1 VSEAPE
7 EGLAPIRLILD
18 ASAIAAFGANETVG
32 QIIGDIQDED
42 ECFAVP
48 TACLA
53 EALALGADPN
63 LVGLLQS
70 HAGCVVITSTADWA
84 ALGRFLDLTRP
95 GQNAL
100 HDVADSD
107 VAMLAVRS
115 EAYILTDQPARYVG
129 IYGCVPTILLEK
141 PWQD

>member
-1 VSEAPE
+1 VSQAPDD
-7 EGLAPIRLILD
+7 GLPAIRLILD

-53 EALALGADPN
+53 EALAGGADPN

-70 HAGCVVITSTADWA
+70 HAGCVVLTSTADWA

-95 GQNAL
+95 GPSAL

-107 VAMLAVRS
+107 VAMLAVRT
-115 EAYILTDQPARYVG
+115 EAYILTDQPSRYAG
-129 IYGCVPTILLEK
+129 IYGGVPTILLEK
-141 PWQD
+141 PWRD